1 MPRNLSDQEIE
12 AFRHDGVVHAHAA
25 IDEQWL
31 CKIDAVIEQQLDQ
44 PGQWSNDGNPGQKKD
59 RMFTDRYL
67 WKTNQNVKEFV
78 LQSGCARLAG
88 QAMGSSSTRF
98 YFDHILVK
106 EPETSAPT
114 PWHQD
119 VPYWPFKGQKI
130 CSVWVA
136 LSDATIAGSAMEFV
150 RGSHLD
156 GKYYMPE
163 LFAARENH
171 PSAWQLEGQGERVP
185 DIEENRDQYDII
197 GWDVKRGD
205 AVIFSAWILHG
216 APGNSSLTSRR
227 SAISTRWL
235 GDDTE
240 WYPHQGADPT
250 VTQEHVQ
257 IDAGEYPADDENF
270 PCVWT
275 QLEKS

>member
-1 MPRNLSDQEIE
+1 MARNLSDKEIT
-12 AFRHDGVVHAHAA
+12 AFRRDGVVHVTNA
-25 IDEQWL
+25 IEEQWMQ
-31 CKIDAVIEQQLDQ
+31 KVDAVIEQQLEQ
-44 PGQWSNDGNPGQKKD
+44 PSKWGNDGNPGQAKD

-67 WKTNQNVKEFV
+67 WKSNQHIKDFV
-78 LQSGCARLAG
+78 MQAGCGRLAG
-88 QAMGSSSTRF
+88 QAMGSNSTRF
-98 YFDHILVK
+98 YFDHLLVK

-119 VPYWPFKGQKI
+119 VPYWPFNGQQI

-156 GKYYMPE
+156 NKYYMPE
-163 LFAARENH
+163 LFAAREDH
-171 PSAWQLEGQGERVP
+171 PSSWQLEGEGERVP
-185 DIEENRDQYDII
+185 DIEADRDQYDII

-235 GDDTE
+235 GDDSV
-240 WYPHQGADPT
+240 WYPHTGADPT
-250 VTQEHVQ
+250 VTDDDVS
-257 IDAGEYPADDENF
+257 IAAGEYPADDDNF
-270 PCVWT
+270 PHVWSK
-275 QLEKS
+275 E